1 MTIKLINFLTKI
13 LHVFNPVSNTA
24 YALIQVILL
33 NHFLL
38 KIKIKIS
45 KFGELHACSVI
56 KKKTTIFFYCCTDFY
71 LDHHNFIQQKYEC
84 QLMNDKHE

>member
-33 NHFLL
+33 NHFPSQNKNF
-38 KIKIKIS
+38 KIW
-45 KFGELHACSVI
+45 
-56 KKKTTIFFYCCTDFY
+56 
-71 LDHHNFIQQKYEC
+71 
-84 QLMNDKHE
+84 